1 MSEPPSILIVEDEY
15 PLQGVLENV
24 LADAGFAADILSSG
38 EEAITV
44 FVARGKNHKVLVTD
58 VYLGGK
64 LNGWD
69 LARRMREK
77 DPTLPVVYITGSA
90 GAASWRSQGVPNSM
104 LLEKP
109 FHPDQLVAALMKLRA
124 AGISCITV

>member
-15 PLQGVLENV
+15 PLQGVLESA
-24 LADAGFAADILSSG
+24 LADAGFASDILSSG

-44 FVARGKNHKVLVTD
+44 FIANGRRHRALVTD

-77 DPTLPVVYITGSA
+77 EPTLPVVYIAGSA
-90 GAASWRSQGVPNSM
+90 GAALWKSQGVPNGV

-109 FHPDQLVAALMKLRA
+109 FQPERLVAELMRL
-124 AGISCITV
+124 

>member
-15 PLQGVLENV
+15 PLQGVLETA
-24 LADAGFAADILSSG
+24 LADAGFASDILASG
-38 EEAITV
+38 EEAMTV
-44 FVARGKNHKVLVTD
+44 FIARGKHHKALVTD
-58 VYLGGK
+58 VYLCGK

-77 DPTLPVVYITGSA
+77 DPDLPVVYITGSA
-90 GAASWRSQGVPNSM
+90 GAGLWTSQGMPNSV

-109 FHPDQLVAALMKLRA
+109 FHPERLVAALMKF
-124 AGISCITV
+124 

>member
-1 MSEPPSILIVEDEY
+1 MTDVLGPPSILIAEDEY
-15 PLQGVLENV
+15 PLQGVIEMV
-24 LADAGFAADILSSG
+24 LAEAGFATDILASG

-44 FVARGKNHKVLVTD
+44 FVARGKTHKALVTD
-58 VYLGGK
+58 VNLGGK

-77 DPTLPVVYITGSA
+77 DPALPVVYITGSA
-90 GAASWRSQGVPNSM
+90 GAALWKSQGVPNSV

-109 FHPDQLVAALMKLRA
+109 FHPDRLIAALMQL
-124 AGISCITV
+124 

>member
-1 MSEPPSILIVEDEY
+1 MTDVLEPPSILIAEDEY
-15 PLQGVLENV
+15 PLQGVIEMV
-24 LADAGFAADILSSG
+24 LAEAGFSSDILASG

-44 FVARGKNHKVLVTD
+44 FIARGKRHKALVTD
-58 VYLGGK
+58 VNLGGK

-77 DPTLPVVYITGSA
+77 DPALPVVYITGSA
-90 GAASWRSQGVPNSM
+90 GAALWKSQGVPNSV

-109 FHPDQLVAALMKLRA
+109 FHPDRLVAALMQL
-124 AGISCITV
+124 

>member
-1 MSEPPSILIVEDEY
+1 MSELPTILIVEDEY
-15 PLQGVLENV
+15 LLQGVLEMA
-24 LADAGFAADILSSG
+24 LADAGFSSDILASG
-38 EEAITV
+38 EEAMTV
-44 FVARGKNHKVLVTD
+44 FIARGKHHKALVTD

-77 DPTLPVVYITGSA
+77 DPTMPVVYITGSA
-90 GAASWRSQGVPNSM
+90 GAALWKSQGVPNSV

-109 FHPDQLVAALMKLRA
+109 FQPERLVAALMQL
-124 AGISCITV
+124 

>member
-15 PLQGVLENV
+15 PLQGVLESA
-24 LADAGFAADILSSG
+24 LADAGFASDILASG
-38 EEAITV
+38 EEAMMV
-44 FVARGKNHKVLVTD
+44 FVARGKRHKALVTD

-77 DPTLPVVYITGSA
+77 DPDLPVVYITGSA
-90 GAASWRSQGVPNSM
+90 GAALWTSQGVPNSV

-109 FHPDQLVAALMKLRA
+109 FPPERLVAALMKL
-124 AGISCITV
+124 

>member
-1 MSEPPSILIVEDEY
+1 MSESPSILVVEDEY
-15 PLQGVLENV
+15 PLQGVLECA
-24 LADAGFAADILSSG
+24 LADAGFASDILSSG
-38 EEAITV
+38 EEAMTV
-44 FVARGKNHKVLVTD
+44 FLARGRHHKALVTD

-77 DPTLPVVYITGSA
+77 EPTLPVVYITGGA
-90 GAASWRSQGVPNSM
+90 GAALWKSQGVPNSV

-109 FHPDQLVAALMKLRA
+109 FQPERLVAALMRL
-124 AGISCITV
+124 